1 MKTKKQIEDR
11 IDTIEVFIK
20 QFNNIGDRKQVDNLE
35 NVKIA
40 LRWVLA

>member
-11 IDTIEVFIK
+11 IDTIEVCIK